1 MRRMIAVGLA
11 CLVTPAVMGVAT
23 SEAKPKPKKST
34 KPLSWTVGL
43 GGWVETGPPSCVTH
57 FLYSGQAPP
66 SPCVNFDV
74 NEIAIGD
81 ETIIAYVRYIDLINV
96 TQPCL
101 GTTSGYSRYTGGPDG
116 QPILST
122 WYTYTNSV
130 QANGRIHIGPKGQ
143 FSWHGK
149 VYDGNVVND
158 QEVGMVPMNVSGRF
172 LNNTKAKMTIR
183 IHTPGCSQQTVTLKV
198 KPGQVPPGKSEQP
211 PGK

>member
-11 CLVTPAVMGVAT
+11 CLVTPAVIGVAT
-23 SEAKPKPKKST
+23 SGAKTTPT
-34 KPLSWTVGL
+34 KPLAWTVGL

-101 GTTSGYSRYTGGPDG
+101 GTTSGYSRSTGGPDG

-122 WYTYTNSV
+122 AYTFTNST
-130 QANGRIHIGPKGQ
+130 QATGRIHIGPKGQ

-149 VYDGNVVND
+149 VYDPKELND
-158 QEVGMVPMNVSGRF
+158 GQSVGEVPMNVSGRF
-172 LNNTKAKMTIR
+172 LSNTKARMTWW
-183 IHTPGCSQQTVTLKV
+183 IHTPGCSQRTVTLKV
-198 KPGQVPPGKSEQP
+198 KPGQVPPGKTEQP